1 MKMGLDAFS
10 ASCGATGRDER
21 GVVYQ
26 YKFGECGTRLILD
39 QAGNFLYENH
49 IGRQPLMV
57 NG

>member
-1 MKMGLDAFS
+1 MGLDAFS

-26 YKFGECGTRLILD
+26 YKFDECGTRLILD